1 MTGQII
7 AAALG
12 TVAFSVLFGVPRQ
25 YYAYCGLVGGAG
37 WWLYSLL
44 MASVHFTA
52 TEATFFATFLVVL
65 LSRFL
70 AVWEKCPATVFL
82 TAGIFPLV
90 PGAGIYW
97 TAYYL
102 VTNRPA
108 EASDNGFAAVKAA
121 FAIVL
126 GIVLVFE
133 IPDRFFKVVS
143 GRTVLVGFKESKW
156 AERIG
161 GRRLK

>member
-1 MTGQII
+1 MSSQIL
-7 AAALG
+7 AAVFG

-25 YYAYCGLVGGAG
+25 YYVYCGLVGGAG
-37 WWLYSLL
+37 WALYAILNL
-44 MASVHFTA
+44 YTQCTA

-70 AVWEKCPATVFL
+70 AVWERCPVTVFL

-102 VTNRPA
+102 VTDRPDRA
-108 EASDNGFAAVKAA
+108 AVNGFAAVRAA

-126 GIVLVFE
+126 GIVTVFE
-133 IPDRFFKVVS
+133 VPDRLFAAVK
-143 GRTVLVGFKESKW
+143 
-156 AERIG
+156 
-161 GRRLK
+161 RRK

>member
-1 MTGQII
+1 MIGQII
-7 AAALG
+7 AAVFG

-37 WWLYSLL
+37 WWLYSIL
-44 MASVHFTA
+44 TA
-52 TEATFFATFLVVL
+52 YTQCTAAEATFFAAFLVVL

-102 VTNRPA
+102 VTDRME
-108 EASDNGFAAVKAA
+108 EAAGNGFAAVKAA

-133 IPDRFFKVVS
+133 VPEKVFSRVAIC
-143 GRTVLVGFKESKW
+143 TKK
-156 AERIG
+156 
-161 GRRLK
+161 

>member
-1 MTGQII
+1 MEVIMAGQVI
-7 AAALG
+7 AAFLG

-37 WWLYSLL
+37 WWLYLTL
-44 MASVHFTA
+44 TGHTPCTA
-52 TEATFFATFLVVL
+52 TEATFFAAVLVVL

-70 AVWEKCPATVFL
+70 AVWERCPVTVFL

-102 VTNRPA
+102 VTDRPA
-108 EASDNGFAAVKAA
+108 QAADNGLVAVKAA
-121 FAIVL
+121 VAIVL

-133 IPDRFFKVVS
+133 IPDRVFRVRKT
-143 GRTVLVGFKESKW
+143 R
-156 AERIG
+156 
-161 GRRLK
+161 